1 MPSTVAARPV
11 RRAAEETDPRL
22 VDAVLAAAMA
32 VLVAVVAAADLEGT
46 GRAGAL
52 AYLFAAGF
60 GALLLARRRAPRLVL
75 VLTVLGIFVYYVFQL
90 PPIGIALPAVAALFS
105 AAEADRTR
113 SAAAAGAV
121 LVSVAA
127 YFRVDE
133 GLPTTY
139 LLSYDLLTD
148 IALVAAA
155 IALGV
160 SVRSRRELR
169 AHQERLRALAAADE
183 RHEAARRLQAEK
195 AGIAR
200 DLHDTIGHTMSVI
213 AVHSSVASE
222 AVGHDDEATARALE
236 QIHSAASAT
245 LRELR
250 STVKLLRSPGAD
262 PTERS
267 SIGLAG
273 IPQLIAAAR
282 DAGVEVTAR
291 IDVDPHELDTTID
304 AAAYRIVQESLTN
317 VLRHSGARHAAV
329 EARLRNGA
337 LELRIADDGRGAPT
351 GAPPGT
357 GAAAEPGAEHGAAVG
372 GRGLQGMAERA
383 GLLGGTLT
391 AGTRDGGGFEV
402 RATLPRRLG
411 S

>member
-11 RRAAEETDPRL
+11 RRAAEEADPRL
-22 VDAVLAAAMA
+22 VDGALAAAMA
-32 VLVAVVAAADLEGT
+32 VLVAVIAAADLEGT

-60 GALLLARRRAPRLVL
+60 GALLLARRHAPRLVL

-113 SAAAAGAV
+113 SAVAAGAV

-133 GLPTTY
+133 GLPAAY
-139 LLSYDLLTD
+139 LVSYDLLTD
-148 IALVAAA
+148 VALVAAA

-160 SVRSRRELR
+160 SVRARRELR
-169 AHQERLRALAAADE
+169 AHQERLRALAAAEE
-183 RHEAARRLQAEK
+183 RHEAGRRMQAEK

-213 AVHSSVASE
+213 AVHSNVAAE
-222 AVGHDDEATARALE
+222 AVGRDDEAVARALE
-236 QIHSAASAT
+236 QIRAAASTT

-250 STVKLLRSPGAD
+250 TTVKLLRSPGAD
-262 PTERS
+262 PAERG

-273 IPQLIAAAR
+273 LPQLVATAE

-291 IDVDPHELDTTID
+291 IDVDPDELDATID
-304 AAAYRIVQESLTN
+304 AAAYRILQESLTN
-317 VLRHSGARHAAV
+317 VLRHSGARHALV
-329 EARLRNGA
+329 EARLRDGT
-337 LELRIADDGRGAPT
+337 LELRIADDGRGASPD
-351 GAPPGT
+351 T
-357 GAAAEPGAEHGAAVG
+357 GAAGG
-372 GRGLQGMAERA
+372 GRGLAGMAERA
-383 GLLGGTLT
+383 GLLGGSFA
-391 AGTRDGGGFEV
+391 AGPRDSRARGGGGFEV
-402 RATLPRRLG
+402 RATLPRRLEP
-411 S
+411 

>member
-1 MPSTVAARPV
+1 MPSTVAAHPAHRPDEQV
-11 RRAAEETDPRL
+11 DPRL

-32 VLVAVVAAADLEGT
+32 VVVAVVAAADLEGT

-52 AYLFAAGF
+52 CYLFAAGF
-60 GALLLARRRAPRLVL
+60 GALLLARRHAPRLVL
-75 VLTVLGIFVYYVFQL
+75 VLTVLGIFVYYMFQL

-113 SAAAAGAV
+113 AAAAAGAV

-127 YFRVDE
+127 YFRVHE
-133 GLPTTY
+133 GLPTSY
-139 LLSYDLLTD
+139 LVSYDLLTD
-148 IALVAAA
+148 VALVAAA
-155 IALGV
+155 VALGV

-169 AHQERLRALAAADE
+169 AHQERLRALAAAE
-183 RHEAARRLQAEK
+183 EHREADRRLQAEK

-213 AVHSSVASE
+213 AVHSNVAAE
-222 AVGHDDEATARALE
+222 AVGRDDEAAARALE
-236 QIHSAASAT
+236 QIRSASSAT

-262 PTERS
+262 PAERS

-273 IPQLIAAAR
+273 IPQLATAAE

-291 IDVDPHELDTTID
+291 IDVDPQELDATID
-304 AAAYRIVQESLTN
+304 AAAYRLVQESLTN

-329 EARLRNGA
+329 QARLRNGT
-337 LELRIADDGRGAPT
+337 LELRVTDDGRGAPRAASPHA
-351 GAPPGT
+351 AP
-357 GAAAEPGAEHGAAVG
+357 AAGDG
-372 GRGLQGMAERA
+372 GRGLQGMAERVV
-383 GLLGGTLT
+383 LLGGTLT
-391 AGTRDGGGFEV
+391 TGNREGGGFEV

-411 S
+411 P